1 MAKKNIVLIMSGGF
15 GTRLWPL
22 SRQKMPKPFIK
33 LDGNHSLLSLTY
45 QRVSSLDLF
54 DEVIFVT
61 NQDFFY
67 LTVNEITNIKNKLPT
82 SFVLEPLSK
91 NTSPAIAI
99 SSLYVK
105 DKFGSDA
112 NLLVLPSD
120 HILDN
125 IPQFRTNIERALELV
140 ELNKIV
146 LFGIQPRSLDTGY
159 GYIQYDNEEVLSFK
173 EKPSLDL
180 AKKYI
185 EQGDFLWNS
194 GMFTFKASQVIS
206 EYEIQN
212 KKNYEIY
219 KDVYSNGVRNSIM
232 GYDTIQFDKN
242 SYNNL
247 PSKSIDYDLIENS
260 LNLAIVKGT
269 FDWSD
274 VGSWAE
280 FKKLL
285 DNNKVN
291 NFHSH
296 LYDCSDISAYSSEP
310 KRLVGSG
317 LKNMTIIDTGDVLYI
332 SHKNSENNLKGIYE
346 DLEKK
351 DNNIIIEN
359 NFVTRP
365 WGSYKVIHADKS
377 FKVKSIKVNPR
388 SELSLQQHKKRSEH
402 WTVVKGIAHVHNN
415 GKIFDL
421 KVNQST
427 YIEIDSVHK
436 LSNNTDDILEIIE
449 VQCGS
454 YLGEDDIIRLDDKY
468 IRFDD

>member
-1 MAKKNIVLIMSGGF
+1 MAKKNIALIMSGGF

-33 LDGNHSLLSLTY
+33 IDGNHSLLSLTY

-54 DEVIFVT
+54 DEIIFVT

-105 DKFGSDA
+105 DKYGSDA

-146 LFGIQPRSLDTGY
+146 LFGIQPRSPDTGY
-159 GYIQYDNEEVLSFK
+159 GYIQNDNEEVLAFK

-194 GMFTFKASQVIS
+194 GMFAFKVSQVIS
-206 EYEIQN
+206 EYVLQN
-212 KKNYEIY
+212 KKNYEMY
-219 KDVYSNGVRNSIM
+219 KDVYSNGVRKSIM

-242 SYNNL
+242 QYNTL

-260 LNLAIVKGT
+260 LSLAIVKGT

-274 VGSWAE
+274 VGSWEE

-285 DNNKVN
+285 DNNKAN
-291 NFHSH
+291 KFDTH
-296 LYDCSDISAYSSEP
+296 LYDCFDISAYSLEP
-310 KRLVGSG
+310 KRLVCSG

-332 SHKNSENNLKGIYE
+332 SHNNSENNLKAIYE

-359 NFVTRP
+359 NIINRP
-365 WGSYKVIHADKS
+365 WGSYKVVHADKS
-377 FKVKSIKVNPR
+377 FKVKSIILNPH
-388 SELSLQQHKKRSEH
+388 SEISLQKHSKRSEH
-402 WTVVKGIAHVHNN
+402 WTVVRGCATVLID
-415 GKIFDL
+415 GKRFVL
-421 KVNQST
+421 KENQST
-427 YIEIDSVHK
+427 FISQGSIHK
-436 LSNNTDDILEIIE
+436 LINEGDDCLEIIE
-449 VQCGS
+449 VQCGK
-454 YLGEDDIIRLDDKY
+454 YLGEDDIERLDDKY
-468 IRFDD
+468 VRFE